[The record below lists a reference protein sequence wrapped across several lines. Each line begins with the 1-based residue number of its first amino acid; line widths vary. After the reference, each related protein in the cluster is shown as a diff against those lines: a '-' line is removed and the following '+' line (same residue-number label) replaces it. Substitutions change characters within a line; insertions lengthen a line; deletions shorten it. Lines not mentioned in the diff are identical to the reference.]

1 MRSFSQKHYRFV
13 SEHMGEKPVYELAGI
28 GDVLGGRLQASGFR
42 KAREVLEQ
50 FLKMQ
55 KNEDA
60 FMYWLKGITG
70 ANIKQAGDCYH
81 CLNEWCKI
89 FYNV

>member
-1 MRSFSQKHYRFV
+1 MK
-13 SEHMGEKPVYELAGI
+13 
-28 GDVLGGRLQASGFR
+28 
-42 KAREVLEQ
+42 
-50 FLKMQ
+50 

-89 FYNV
+89 FLNV